1 MGKLKGFSEFD
12 RLDEKYISVKSRIKN
27 FREFTVKPS
36 DKKIQEQILNLKRLL
51 LNLRFQKSSGQLEK
65 TSQIKNTRKEI
76 ARLKTKLVDMQG
88 VKNA

>member
-36 DKKIQEQILNLKRLL
+36 DKKIQEQGLSLIH
-51 LNLRFQKSSGQLEK
+51 
-65 TSQIKNTRKEI
+65 I
-76 ARLKTKLVDMQG
+76 
-88 VKNA
+88 